1 MEPRHIEHF
10 LTQNTGI
17 LFDQLKFV
25 HPTCPRYT
33 PAVGTAVAKASRKG
47 VRLMATK
54 APGSRKRRIRSLWLR
69 FGVQG
74 LGSEVW
80 GLGFKV
86 WGLGFKVWGLGFG
99 I

>member
-1 MEPRHIEHF
+1 MGKVLCIHTFMSIYIYGQVYTSHLSQVHTSGGNRGC
-10 LTQNTGI
+10 QGI
-17 LFDQLKFV
+17 QEGRSAHGDQ
-25 HPTCPRYT
+25 
-33 PAVGTAVAKASRKG
+33 G
-47 VRLMATK
+47 
-54 APGSRKRRIRSLWLR
+54 PGSRKRRVRSLWLR

-86 WGLGFKVWGLGFG
+86 WGLGFG